1 MTQIKETS
9 GSELPPGW
17 TEARIRDVIDH
28 YDSQTDEEAVAED
41 EAAFQRDDHTVMVV
55 PSELVPVVQALL
67 AEFARHSTDQR

>member
-1 MTQIKETS
+1 MAQDERTPTS
-9 GSELPPGW
+9 DLPDGW
-17 TEARIRDVIDH
+17 TESRIRAIIDH

-67 AEFARHSTDQR
+67 AEFARHSMD